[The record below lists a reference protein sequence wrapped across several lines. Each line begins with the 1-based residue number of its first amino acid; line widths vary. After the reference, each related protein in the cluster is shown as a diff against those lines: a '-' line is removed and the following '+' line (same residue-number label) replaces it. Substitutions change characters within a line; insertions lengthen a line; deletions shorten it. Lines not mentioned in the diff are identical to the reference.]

1 MWNNDRQQKPEKK
14 TQIDLN
20 EMQSVDKDIKN
31 IIKEIQNIQ
40 NRPNMTKMYM
50 KERMTKIQK
59 ERCKTTT
66 RSVHN
71 LLCQCLLDIVGSSV
85 S

>member
-1 MWNNDRQQKPEKK
+1 
-14 TQIDLN
+14 
-20 EMQSVDKDIKN
+20 MQSVDKYIFN
-31 IIKEIQNIQ
+31 IIKETQ

-71 LLCQCLLDIVGSSV
+71 HLCQCLLDIVGSSV